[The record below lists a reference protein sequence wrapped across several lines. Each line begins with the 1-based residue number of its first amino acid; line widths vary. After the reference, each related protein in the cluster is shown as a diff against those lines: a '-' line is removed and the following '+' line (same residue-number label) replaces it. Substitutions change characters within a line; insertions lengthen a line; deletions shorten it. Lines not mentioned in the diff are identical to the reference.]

1 MNPHFRY
8 LVDEAK
14 KSNKT
19 VIDRCNLTIFYE
31 QGYDW
36 LPEYLAKNHVQVVA
50 SLPCYTLDNVEKQVR
65 YGTVPTIRTHDTIAW
80 QRCFRQEHSRT
91 SMAQ

>member
-8 LVDEAK
+8 LIDAARQ
-14 KSNKT
+14 SNKT

-31 QGYDW
+31 HGYDW
-36 LPEYLAKNHVQVVA
+36 LPEYLAKNHVQVIA

-65 YGTVPTIRTHDTIAW
+65 PNTFRILLANETSAR
-80 QRCFRQEHSRT
+80 QRCFRQERSRFT
-91 SMAQ
+91 MAE

>member
-1 MNPHFRY
+1 MNPHFKY
-8 LVDEAK
+8 IVDEAK

-31 QGYDW
+31 QNYDW

-65 YGTVPTIRTHDTIAW
+65 HYIMVTIVANTTLAR
-80 QRCFRQEHSRT
+80 QRCFRQKCSRT
-91 SMAQ
+91 SMAE